1 MDNIRHR
8 GYLLEKLTRPEKNV
22 NRENN
27 GKRIDHHIA
36 EVDPTEKSSQQY
48 QNQQQ
53 LHKIGG
59 TIPSGSLS
67 VCRLYSL
74 TVGL

>member
-1 MDNIRHR
+1 MDDVGHY

-27 GKRIDHHIA
+27 RKYIYHYITIIY
-36 EVDPTEKSSQQY
+36 PTEERSQQY

-53 LHKIGG
+53 LHKIGAFVP
-59 TIPSGSLS
+59 PSARGIG
-67 VCRLYSL
+67 RLYML
-74 TVGL
+74 TVGF